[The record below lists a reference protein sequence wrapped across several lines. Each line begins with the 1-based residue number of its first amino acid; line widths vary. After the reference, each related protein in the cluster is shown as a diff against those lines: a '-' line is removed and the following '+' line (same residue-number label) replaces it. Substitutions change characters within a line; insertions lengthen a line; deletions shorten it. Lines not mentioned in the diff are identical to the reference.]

1 MNSDYWIEAM
11 GVFAS
16 DPSCSNLARKLL
28 EWTERGWTPEGTTIE
43 SVREGGEGRVALV
56 RGAARKAKDMLGG
69 GRSNIWTSQ
78 PNKNMH
84 PGCGGALL
92 QRSRPGG
99 ERRRCGL

>member
-1 MNSDYWIEAM
+1 MEWIE
-11 GVFAS
+11 
-16 DPSCSNLARKLL
+16 
-28 EWTERGWTPEGTTIE
+28 RGRTPEGAAGETKDTS
-43 SVREGGEGRVALV
+43 SVDGNVSLAASVDFDWRMLSTRSREGGEGRVALV
-56 RGAARKAKDMLGG
+56 RGAARKAKAMLGG